1 MPEWKE
7 KCEKL
12 IAENQRLRNQSTVL
26 KDALKDCVEDINDL
40 SEKLWCECDSGEIG
54 MRLLK
59 YIEADRVDIFEKSDN
74 LSEVIKII
82 YNEIQ
87 AAHREYKRRLAE
99 ASEESETK

>member
-1 MPEWKE
+1 MSKWKE

-26 KDALKDCVEDINDL
+26 KDALKDCVEDIDNL
-40 SEKLWCECDSGEIG
+40 SEKLWCECNSGEIATS
-54 MRLLK
+54 LLN

-74 LSEVIKII
+74 LSEIIKII
-82 YNEIQ
+82 YNEMQ

-99 ASEESETK
+99 VSEESETK